1 MKRFFLA
8 TIGLLGL
15 GNSLTVYSAT
25 YTHNL
30 IYTAT
35 DTENSATLEGTITFE
50 DTHSLAT
57 NNTDLNFANGTNF
70 SGFITSITFT
80 YRPTGAG
87 GVVQTLDINDISMVH
102 IKHKG
107 DTDFA
112 AANLKGELNDLYFF
126 DDGAGAFTLNR
137 TNDFRI
143 NAASEDDFT
152 LSSTTYHSPGPLPLF
167 GLFTALSSMKTLKS
181 KYKKKYNL

>member
-1 MKRFFLA
+1 MTRTLFATVGLITLA
-8 TIGLLGL
+8 F
-15 GNSLTVYSAT
+15 SASAQAAT

-30 IYTAT
+30 IYTAI
-35 DTENSATLEGTITFE
+35 DTEFGAELEGRITFD
-50 DTHSLAT
+50 DTHALAT
-57 NNTDLNFANGTNF
+57 SNTDLTFANGANF

-87 GVVQTLDINDISMVH
+87 GVEKTLNINDISMVH

-107 DTDFA
+107 DTNFA
-112 AANLKGELNDLYFF
+112 AANIKGELNDLNFF
-126 DDGAGAFTLNR
+126 DDGGGAFTLNR
-137 TNDFRI
+137 TDDFRI

-152 LSSTTYHSPGPLPLF
+152 LTSTTYHSPGPLPLF
-167 GLFTALSSMKTLKS
+167 GLFTAFSSIKKLKS

>member
-1 MKRFFLA
+1 MKKSFLF
-8 TIGLLGL
+8 IGLFGL
-15 GNSLTVYSAT
+15 AFSLPVHSAT

-35 DTENSATLEGTITFE
+35 DTENNAELEGTITFE

-57 NNTDLNFANGTNF
+57 NNTDLTIFNGTNF

-80 YRPTGAG
+80 YRPTGTG
-87 GVVQTLDINDISMVH
+87 GVEQTLDINDIGLVYLR
-102 IKHKG
+102 HKG

-112 AANLKGELNDLYFF
+112 AADLKGELNDLNFT
-126 DDGAGAFTLNR
+126 DDGGGAFTLTR

-152 LSSTTYHSPGPLPLF
+152 LASTTYHSPGPLPLF
-167 GLFTALSSMKTLKS
+167 GLFTAFSSIKTLKS
-181 KYKKKYNL
+181 KYKRKYNL